1 MKNAATGNLRK
12 NFLLPADMIEKA
24 ESMARELNIN
34 LSQMVRAALDEYM
47 KKMEEKKTEQEVIE
61 ACKFYYENDKQMAKD
76 WKSAEAKI

>member
-1 MKNAATGNLRK
+1 MKHAAAENLRK
-12 NFLLPADMIEKA
+12 NFLLPADMVEKA

-47 KKMEEKKTEQEVIE
+47 KKIEEKKTEQEVIE
-61 ACKFYYENDKQMAKD
+61 ACKVYYELDKQMAKD

>member
-1 MKNAATGNLRK
+1 MNNAATENLRK
-12 NFLLPADMIEKA
+12 NFLLPADMVEKA

-47 KKMEEKKTEQEVIE
+47 KKIEEKKTEQEVIE
-61 ACKFYYENDKQMAKD
+61 ACQFYYELDKQTARE